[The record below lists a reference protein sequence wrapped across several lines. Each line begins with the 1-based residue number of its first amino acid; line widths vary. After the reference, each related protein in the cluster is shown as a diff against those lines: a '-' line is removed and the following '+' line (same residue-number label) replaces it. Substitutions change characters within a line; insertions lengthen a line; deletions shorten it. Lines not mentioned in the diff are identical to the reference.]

1 MEKIEGVD
9 IRIERGKEGVHSP
22 KSGSEG
28 ETHCMSKNRGR
39 TERKQGVGGQ

>member
-22 KSGSEG
+22 KSE
-28 ETHCMSKNRGR
+28 EVR
-39 TERKQGVGGQ
+39 ERHIA